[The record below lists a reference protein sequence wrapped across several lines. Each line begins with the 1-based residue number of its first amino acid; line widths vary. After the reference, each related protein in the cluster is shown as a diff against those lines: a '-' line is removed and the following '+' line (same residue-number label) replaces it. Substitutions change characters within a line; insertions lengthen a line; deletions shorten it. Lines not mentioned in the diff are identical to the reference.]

1 MPRLHATPTH
11 RRVVPRQAVY
21 SRSVARER
29 PRLPGPRQPPLYF
42 AGRTAEIDSLRE
54 ALAMLCASGDPSN
67 GIELL
72 TGVPGAGKTQ
82 LANEY
87 AKRVAGERH
96 SGRTVHVVDLD
107 THLLTDEIGV
117 FLTLAKALG
126 EAAIGKAVS
135 GLDTKTTGRTV
146 AGVQAGA
153 TVSHGRRTGTLP
165 KLLSD
170 SLDAGMWRGKA
181 LVVVIDELQS
191 VEPAGMAAL
200 RVLHRGA
207 HGCPIQ
213 LIGFGLQHT
222 PAVLAAPGDGV
233 AGISRVAKKT
243 VLAPLDAA
251 ESRDAV
257 AGNLQA
263 LGHDSVPPASVQG
276 LAEASFGFPRH
287 VHGYLEGAN
296 AAIAA
301 HGHLEGQALDEALA
315 HGDEKRTEHYNER
328 LQAAKGHQSMLALA
342 AAMERLGR
350 RKLARDEALE
360 ALKDDGRDPASLDA
374 AVAHGVLV
382 ADENDDL
389 SFGIP
394 SFHRHM
400 VSRLEARGRDC
411 APKR

>member
-1 MPRLHATPTH
+1 MASEH
-11 RRVVPRQAVY
+11 
-21 SRSVARER
+21 

-87 AKRVAGERH
+87 AKRVAGETH

-135 GLDTKTTGRTV
+135 GLDTNTTGRTV

-165 KLLSD
+165 ELLGD

-222 PAVLAAPGDGV
+222 PTVLAAPGDGV
-233 AGISRVAKKT
+233 AGIPRVAKKT
-243 VLAPLDAA
+243 ALGPLDAA
-251 ESRDAV
+251 EARDAV

-263 LGHDSVPPASVQG
+263 LGYDSVPPASAQR

-287 VHGYLEGAN
+287 VHGYLEGAD

-301 HGHLEGQALDEALA
+301 HGHLEGQALVEALS

-350 RKLARDEALE
+350 RELARDEALA
-360 ALKDDGRDPASLDA
+360 ALKNDARDPAGLDA

-400 VSRLEARGRDC
+400 VSRLEAKGRVC

>member
-1 MPRLHATPTH
+1 M
-11 RRVVPRQAVY
+11 
-21 SRSVARER
+21 ARER

-54 ALAMLCASGDPSN
+54 SLVALCASADPSN

-87 AKRVAGERH
+87 AKRVAGERL
-96 SGRTVHVVDLD
+96 SGRTMHVVDLD
-107 THLLTDEIGV
+107 THLLTDEVGV

-135 GLDTKTTGRTV
+135 GLDTKTTGRTFGV

-165 KLLSD
+165 ELLGD

-243 VLAPLDAA
+243 ALGPLDAA
-251 ESRDAV
+251 EARDAV

-263 LGHDSVPPASVQG
+263 LGHDSVPPASVQR

-287 VHGYLEGAN
+287 VHGYLEGAD

-301 HGHLEGQALDEALA
+301 HGHLEGQALVEALS

-350 RKLARDEALE
+350 RKLARDEALA
-360 ALKDDGRDPASLDA
+360 ALENDGRDPAGLNA

-400 VSRLEARGRDC
+400 VSRLEARGRVC
-411 APKR
+411 TPKR

>member
-1 MPRLHATPTH
+1 M
-11 RRVVPRQAVY
+11 
-21 SRSVARER
+21 ARER

-54 ALAMLCASGDPSN
+54 ALAMLCASSDASN
-67 GIELL
+67 GIELF

-87 AKRVAGERH
+87 ARRVAGERH

-135 GLDTKTTGRTV
+135 GLDTKTTGRTFGV

-153 TVSHGRRTGTLP
+153 AVSHGRRTGTLP
-165 KLLSD
+165 ELLSD

-233 AGISRVAKKT
+233 AGISRVAKQT
-243 VLAPLDAA
+243 ALGPLDAA

-263 LGHDSVPPASVQG
+263 LGHGSVPPASAQR

-287 VHGYLEGAN
+287 VHGYLEGAD

-301 HGHLEGQALDEALA
+301 HGHLEGQALAEALS

-350 RKLARDEALE
+350 RKLARDEALA
-360 ALKDDGRDPASLDA
+360 ALKDDGRDPAGLDA
-374 AVAHGVLV
+374 AVAHGALV
-382 ADENDDL
+382 TDENDDL

-400 VSRLEARGRDC
+400 VSRLEARGRVC

>member
-1 MPRLHATPTH
+1 M
-11 RRVVPRQAVY
+11 V
-21 SRSVARER
+21 RE
-29 PRLPGPRQPPLYF
+29 PLKKLPGPRQPPLYF

-54 ALAMLCASGDPSN
+54 ALTTLCSSGDPSN

-87 AKRVAGERH
+87 AKRVAGEVH
-96 SGRTVHVVDLD
+96 AGRAVHVVDID
-107 THLLTDEIGV
+107 THLLNDEVGV
-117 FLTLAKALG
+117 FLMLSKALG
-126 EAAIGKAVS
+126 SAAIGKAVA
-135 GLDTKTTGRTV
+135 GLDTKTTGRTLSV
-146 AGVQAGA
+146 AGFQAGA

-165 KLLSD
+165 ELLSD

-222 PAVLAAPGDGV
+222 PAVLAAPANGV
-233 AGISRVAKKT
+233 AGISRVARRST
-243 VLAPLDAA
+243 LAPLDAA
-251 ESRDAV
+251 ETYDAV
-257 AGNLQA
+257 AGNLEA
-263 LGHDSVPPASVQG
+263 LGHDVVPDDSVRQ
-276 LAEASFGFPRH
+276 LADASFGFPRH

-296 AAIAA
+296 ASIAA
-301 HGHLEGQALDEALA
+301 HGNLQGRALAEALS
-315 HGDEKRTEHYNER
+315 HGDRKRIEHYNER
-328 LQAAKGHQSMLALA
+328 LEAARGHRSMFAVT

-350 RKLARDEALE
+350 CKLERDEALA
-360 ALKDDGRDPASLDA
+360 ALANDGREQADLDA

-382 ADENDDL
+382 ADEDDYL

-394 SFHRHM
+394 SFHSHM
-400 VSRLEARGRDC
+400 VSRLEKRRLERAARNTAGARSR
-411 APKR
+411 AP